1 MLFTV
6 VLVEPPPL
14 AVLWDV
20 LLYWE
25 PRPPFWKDPVLLK
38 LLPVIDRVF
47 EFLAVIGPPKCL
59 VEEE

>member
-1 MLFTV
+1 
-6 VLVEPPPL
+6 
-14 AVLWDV
+14 
-20 LLYWE
+20 
-25 PRPPFWKDPVLLK
+25 VLLK